1 MKERIV
7 ITGIGL
13 TAPNGN
19 NLSEFRE
26 ALLTGKSG
34 ITHDEVRHMGTQALG
49 RCDFEE
55 SKYQSR

>member
-1 MKERIV
+1 MIATLPDSSRIV

-19 NLSEFRE
+19 SPNEFRE

-34 ITHDEVRHMGTQALG
+34 VSPYEIRYVGALQNP
-49 RCDFEE
+49 RA
-55 SKYQSR
+55 YLP